1 MACEKG
7 IIKIF
12 NPARNMIAATFD
24 IEQAIKE

>member
-12 NPARNMIAATFD
+12 NPACNMIAATFD